1 MRIMS
6 KREPERAITR
16 PRGWD
21 PFETMQELL
30 RWDPFRPLT
39 SSSAVGETF
48 SPDFEVKETKDAY
61 HFKADVPGI
70 KEENLDVSLT
80 ANRLTVAGH
89 REEEKREDDDRYFTY
104 ERSYGSFSRSFTLP
118 EGVDTEGV
126 QAELKDGVLSVTIPK
141 KAETQPKRI
150 SLRPSGKAKELG
162 KA

>member
-1 MRIMS
+1 MRIVP

-30 RWDPFRPLT
+30 GLDPFRPLL
-39 SSSAVGETF
+39 SSGGGETF
-48 SPDFEVKETKDAY
+48 APTFEVKETKDAY

-70 KEENLDVSLT
+70 KEEDLEVSLT
-80 ANRLTVAGH
+80 TNRLTVSGH
-89 REEEKREDDDRYFTY
+89 RDEERREDGDRYFTY
-104 ERSYGSFSRSFTLP
+104 ERNYGSFSRSFTLP
-118 EGVDTEGV
+118 EGVDSDSV

-141 KAETQPKRI
+141 KPETQPKRI
-150 SLRPSGKAKELG
+150 SLRSGGKPKELG

>member
-6 KREPERAITR
+6 RPEPERAITR

-30 RWDPFRPLT
+30 RWDPFRPLA
-39 SSSAVGETF
+39 SSSAGETF
-48 SPDFEVKETKDAY
+48 SPDFEVKETKDAF

-70 KEENLDVSLT
+70 KEEDLDVSLT
-80 ANRLTVAGH
+80 GNRLTVAGH
-89 REEEKREDDDRYFTY
+89 REEEKRHDDDRFFTY

-126 QAELKDGVLSVTIPK
+126 QSELKDGVLSVMIPK
-141 KAETQPKRI
+141 KPETQPKRI